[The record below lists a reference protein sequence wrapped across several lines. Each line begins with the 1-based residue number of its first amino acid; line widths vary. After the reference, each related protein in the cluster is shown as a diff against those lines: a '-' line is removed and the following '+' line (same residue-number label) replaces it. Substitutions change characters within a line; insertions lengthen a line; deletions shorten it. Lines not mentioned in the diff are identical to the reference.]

1 MTKNKTI
8 MLALAGL
15 VMSSCATTPVEE
27 ESASGTNG
35 TSLSSEGKTS
45 IVPPSGEAITLSKAF
60 SDLASAM
67 EAEKNSGNIS
77 LDLQPIGTL
86 DVELAHNWYV
96 QKNAT
101 SSEAASSSEGY
112 EKLTSSMDFYLQNSS
127 KISAKIDHLDSTDP
141 KEVDAQLN
149 VSLTGGIKR
158 KKTTSAEIT
167 EFKNN
172 NLSLPA
178 YIDNDCAY
186 VDTTDPQI
194 KNLIIF
200 VLDSIIPVTPG
211 ASSSS
216 NDMEDDIEKYI
227 GKKLALPLE
236 SAKESAEQAI
246 GSNIFNWEKYI
257 EEVNGLSE
265 HENELN
271 PYMSAMSNGEE
282 EYLYINLKGQQIGE
296 FSTLLDSFEESEEGE
311 TSSSSSETSKKETV
325 YRDDDEIIAKATF
338 SKNELMSIEATAN
351 IKSETLDKEVAN
363 IDLVVAIIGPRLADG
378 EKLAKYDD
386 FVSISGGAAITFG
399 KEKPTMLTDYS
410 EYELVDT
417 KSSSSLSE

>member
-1 MTKNKTI
+1 
-8 MLALAGL
+8 
-15 VMSSCATTPVEE
+15 
-27 ESASGTNG
+27 
-35 TSLSSEGKTS
+35 
-45 IVPPSGEAITLSKAF
+45 
-60 SDLASAM
+60 
-67 EAEKNSGNIS
+67 
-77 LDLQPIGTL
+77 
-86 DVELAHNWYV
+86 
-96 QKNAT
+96 
-101 SSEAASSSEGY
+101 
-112 EKLTSSMDFYLQNSS
+112 MDFYLQNSS

-141 KEVDAQLN
+141 KEVDAQIN
-149 VSLTGGIKR
+149 ASLTGGIKR
-158 KKTTSAEIT
+158 KKITSAEMT

-172 NLSLPA
+172 NLSLSA

-194 KNLIIF
+194 KNLVIF

-216 NDMEDDIEKYI
+216 NGMEDDIEKYI

-257 EEVNGLSE
+257 EAVNNLSE

-271 PYMSAMSNGEE
+271 PYMSAVSNGEE

-296 FSTLLDSFEESEEGE
+296 FSTLLDSFGESEEGE

-338 SKNELMSIEATAN
+338 SQNELMSIEATAN
-351 IKSETLDKEVAN
+351 IKSETLDKEVAKF
-363 IDLVVAIIGPRLADG
+363 DLVVAIIGPRLADG
-378 EKLAKYDD
+378 ETLAKYDD

>member
-1 MTKNKTI
+1 M
-8 MLALAGL
+8 
-15 VMSSCATTPVEE
+15 
-27 ESASGTNG
+27 
-35 TSLSSEGKTS
+35 
-45 IVPPSGEAITLSKAF
+45 
-60 SDLASAM
+60 
-67 EAEKNSGNIS
+67 
-77 LDLQPIGTL
+77 
-86 DVELAHNWYV
+86 
-96 QKNAT
+96 
-101 SSEAASSSEGY
+101 
-112 EKLTSSMDFYLQNSS
+112 
-127 KISAKIDHLDSTDP
+127 
-141 KEVDAQLN
+141 
-149 VSLTGGIKR
+149 
-158 KKTTSAEIT
+158 T

-172 NLSLPA
+172 NLSLSA

-194 KNLIIF
+194 KNLVIF

-216 NDMEDDIEKYI
+216 NGMEDDIEKYI

-257 EEVNGLSE
+257 EAVNGLSE

-296 FSTLLDSFEESEEGE
+296 FSTLLDSFGESEEGE

-351 IKSETLDKEVAN
+351 IKSETLDKEVAKF
-363 IDLVVAIIGPRLADG
+363 DLVVAIIGPRLADG